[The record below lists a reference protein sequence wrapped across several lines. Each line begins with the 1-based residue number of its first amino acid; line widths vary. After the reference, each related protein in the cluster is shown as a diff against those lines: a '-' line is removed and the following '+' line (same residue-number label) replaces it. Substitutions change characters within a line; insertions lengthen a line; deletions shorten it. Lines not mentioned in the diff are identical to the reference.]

1 MIQLKYCSFGMKQ
14 QYKQGLLNNL
24 LKKLFFIIFF
34 KTSEK
39 LNLCCSHKKQNKCFL
54 PPLMGEWGALSFT
67 HVRTSIPL

>member
-14 QYKQGLLNNL
+14 QYKQGLLNSL
-24 LKKLFFIIFF
+24 LNKLFFIIFF

-39 LNLCCSHKKQNKCFL
+39 LNLCCSHKKLNKCFTSTH
-54 PPLMGEWGALSFT
+54 GGVGALSFT